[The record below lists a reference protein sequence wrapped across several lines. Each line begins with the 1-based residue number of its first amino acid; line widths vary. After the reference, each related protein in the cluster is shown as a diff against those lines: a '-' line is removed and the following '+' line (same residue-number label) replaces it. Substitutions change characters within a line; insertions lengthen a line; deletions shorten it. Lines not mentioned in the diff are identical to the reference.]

1 MTMLIFLHE
10 EITCELDDEGSQK
23 KGGRKITRKAN
34 IYARLNQPKIHI
46 PLNGNGQPV
55 GPDATEFANFIGTL
69 VRKHIPPAELDLR
82 DVDVEKK
89 LLVWETLKVEMSII
103 YNLHTLF

>member
-34 IYARLNQPKIHI
+34 IYARPNQPKIHI
-46 PLNGNGQPV
+46 PLNGDGQPV
-55 GPDATEFANFIGTL
+55 GPDATEFANFIDFGEEAYTTCKVRL
-69 VRKHIPPAELDLR
+69 VRC
-82 DVDVEKK
+82 
-89 LLVWETLKVEMSII
+89 
-103 YNLHTLF
+103 

>member
-34 IYARLNQPKIHI
+34 IYARL

-69 VRKHIPPAELDLR
+69 VRKHISPAELDWR
-82 DVDVEKK
+82 DVDVDKK
-89 LLVWETLKVEMSII
+89 LLVWETLKV
-103 YNLHTLF
+103 